1 MKECD
6 ILSWGGA
13 KHTLTPA
20 TYFQRGQNPLPQPL
34 HDLLPRHYIKMVF
47 LRVDGSEKSMWP
59 TDDWWIPV
67 LLEIYNTD
75 WQACVCDCD

>member
-20 TYFQRGQNPLPQPL
+20 TYFQRGQDPLPQPL
-34 HDLLPRHYIKMVF
+34 HDLHPGTTSRTKRSRGLSPRG
-47 LRVDGSEKSMWP
+47 LLWEVD
-59 TDDWWIPV
+59 V
-67 LLEIYNTD
+67 
-75 WQACVCDCD
+75 